1 MLSGNSGTLIV
12 VSKNDACF
20 ERCRRLWCTSYDANL
35 RCISDSVDAC
45 ELRAGTECH
54 LVSGPRVVAAVIDL
68 AVPMSEIQRGECPS
82 RDEAEA
88 TLIAER
94 SHFAWSIKVF
104 AGIVNSLPDVPL
116 LIVSSNRELRV
127 GIKRMAL
134 THYEC
139 VMPSASEEEWSSAL
153 ARCMAMGPEEERIQG
168 ERIDLVPDS
177 WIPVKA
183 QIWFDTERFML
194 IHPGGVTPLTAQ
206 EARIM
211 SALTSTPRR
220 IHSLKELARRLVR
233 PGFHNYDIDEHC
245 VEQLV
250 STLRRKLG
258 ENAKHPYVFTSRRGL
273 GYGILP

>member
-1 MLSGNSGTLIV
+1 MGRGASGPRCHQGRPAPAGPGLVPRRGFRQRRAQLLLQRERQHRRRSIRRGMPAILHAGGSLFVVALGNLTDPVCSVARGRRKFRRRAPLGEQPEKLPPGALVGLFGRPVASLQFGDGQMGLEMDMSGHAQILPSPILSP
-12 VSKNDACF
+12 
-20 ERCRRLWCTSYDANL
+20 Y
-35 RCISDSVDAC
+35 
-45 ELRAGTECH
+45 H

-177 WIPVKA
+177 
-183 QIWFDTERFML
+183 
-194 IHPGGVTPLTAQ
+194 
-206 EARIM
+206 
-211 SALTSTPRR
+211 
-220 IHSLKELARRLVR
+220 
-233 PGFHNYDIDEHC
+233 
-245 VEQLV
+245 
-250 STLRRKLG
+250 
-258 ENAKHPYVFTSRRGL
+258 
-273 GYGILP
+273 